1 MREVPEAS
9 PPPPNRRPLG
19 VQPARAR
26 VRHGGGPVFPPRFT
40 APPPQTTAPP
50 GRRRPDPAGRG
61 ARRRGRPVTRTVAPG
76 RLGHGFDT

>member
-26 VRHGGGPVFPPRFT
+26 VRHGGGPVFPPFHRAAVSDHR
-40 APPPQTTAPP
+40 APGQ
-50 GRRRPDPAGRG
+50 GWPDPAGRG

-76 RLGHGFDT
+76 GLGHGFDK